1 VRQSDIRGR
10 LPNCFILNN
19 GHTNSLRKIL
29 SGRLVAIIANFYYIC
44 CCYCP
49 YCLLKFNANV
59 TLQSFYSIALYFP
72 LVNAWVVKAL
82 RWEDIYSVPATRV
95 LAVESLS
102 KSASAFLLLREYHQL
117 KCTRYTTLSAEVHC
131 SVEKRRATLWKQ
143 REKDVTAICRLVCRA
158 CLDRRCVSASAAAA
172 DARKWRDRRAI
183 SFTCAP
189 TNWQQW
195 RPISLIRHSARAAE
209 RRWCD
214 AAVQSDADSAAAR
227 SLARRVLSAAA
238 RYPSIGDAEVATV
251 KRRSSLSSRPTMQR
265 GTHWLRCDARCRRWS
280 DVT

>member
-59 TLQSFYSIALYFP
+59 TLQSFLLYRIVF
-72 LVNAWVVKAL
+72 LFRKCLSGESSSL
-82 RWEDIYSVPATRV
+82 RGHLFCASRV

-102 KSASAFLLLREYHQL
+102 KSASAFLLLRDYHQL

-131 SVEKRRATLWKQ
+131 SVEKRRATL
-143 REKDVTAICRLVCRA
+143 
-158 CLDRRCVSASAAAA
+158 
-172 DARKWRDRRAI
+172 
-183 SFTCAP
+183 
-189 TNWQQW
+189 
-195 RPISLIRHSARAAE
+195 
-209 RRWCD
+209 
-214 AAVQSDADSAAAR
+214 
-227 SLARRVLSAAA
+227 
-238 RYPSIGDAEVATV
+238 
-251 KRRSSLSSRPTMQR
+251 
-265 GTHWLRCDARCRRWS
+265 
-280 DVT
+280 